1 MRRHREQVAEEARHK
16 VRVEEPDEDAGS
28 VASEPH
34 AESDRLPTGEK
45 QAAANRDEDP
55 PA

>member
-1 MRRHREQVAEEARHK
+1 MRRHREQVAEEARHEI
-16 VRVEEPDEDAGS
+16 REEKLEEGAGS
-28 VASEPH
+28 VVSDPH
-34 AESDRLPTGEK
+34 AESDDLLTGKK